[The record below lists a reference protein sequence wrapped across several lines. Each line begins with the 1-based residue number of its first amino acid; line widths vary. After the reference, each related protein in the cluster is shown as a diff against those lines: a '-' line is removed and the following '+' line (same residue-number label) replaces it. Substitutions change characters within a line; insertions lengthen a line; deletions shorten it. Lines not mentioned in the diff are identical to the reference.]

1 MSLWQGI
8 TSGLSSAADYV
19 GNALG
24 FGEDKPLETLNNI
37 VDENTS
43 KIAENTNNT
52 SLLSTASNNGEL
64 DADGSIDGYSEES
77 FDNSVTYDNES
88 MTSYENSDIKP
99 GYAANHI
106 KETKP
111 GHSLSGQST
120 NIHDANL
127 DDAITLNDTIQSD
140 IDGDGSLLD
149 ATLENPVYGPQN
161 LGPSGPNTA
170 DKFINQKFTKDQL
183 NKPYQEKFEGPWSGE
198 VYDEKEEEFL
208 KQQNE
213 HEKKKAALKGKMKQF
228 GNAVSQI
235 GDDMMKNPYEYKPF

>member
-1 MSLWQGI
+1 MPEWFDGLMSGV
-8 TSGLSSAADYV
+8 S
-19 GNALG
+19 NALG
-24 FGEDKPLETLNNI
+24 FGEDA
-37 VDENTS
+37 DENTK
-43 KIAENTNNT
+43 KILENTNNEG

-88 MTSYENSDIKP
+88 MTSYENSDVRP
-99 GYAANHI
+99 GEGTNFVN
-106 KETKP
+106 KTNP
-111 GHSLSGQST
+111 GSSLSGQTT
-120 NIHDANL
+120 NTDNLNL
-127 DDAITLNDTIQSD
+127 DDKIKLNDIQSD

-161 LGPSGPNTA
+161 LGPSGPSTS
-170 DKFINQKFTKDQL
+170 DEFVNQKFTKDQL

-213 HEKKKAALKGKMKQF
+213 HEKKKAELKGKMKQF